1 VSSSGTRLG
10 RNGLALT
17 SAVVAVSLAACSSSK
32 PSATTSS
39 ASTAASASSAVPSAA
54 GSGSAASTAP
64 AQASGPAAT
73 APAATGGTLTIGV
86 IYPFT
91 GANADQGATG
101 MAGCLSGVA
110 QVNAAGGVLN
120 HNLTCKPYDTKG
132 DPADAV
138 PAANQ
143 MMASGK
149 PVMVVGASDDAVA
162 TSPIVTASKVP
173 NFATI
178 GDPHFDN
185 QTNPYFYRLTPS
197 DALQGIALGYYAAKN
212 GYLKAAA
219 VFTSD
224 LGAQT
229 SVPPLRTEYKRLGGT
244 LVNDTTL
251 APGSTSYRS
260 EVAKVIASKP
270 DAIISEMDPQSAA
283 TFWSE
288 YAQLAG
294 KLPIVLGTERTSNSD
309 WIQAVDKAV
318 SDAAFVPAF
327 KAIAPYV
334 EFSGPG
340 YDLYKQS
347 LGNLGGQVRDANQYV
362 GHPYA
367 ISDFDAVAITALAM
381 TMANSSKGSDY
392 NADIAKVTAQSA
404 GATVVHTY
412 AEGIAALKAGKTIQ
426 YVGASGPLVFDKYN
440 SAGRAFA
447 YFEYDP
453 ASKSMISKAVIPGTA
468 LEG

>member
-1 VSSSGTRLG
+1 MSPSRTRAG
-10 RNGLALT
+10 RIGLALPALAST
-17 SAVVAVSLAACSSSK
+17 VLLTVSVAACSSSQK
-32 PSATTSS
+32 AP
-39 ASTAASASSAVPSAA
+39 AASPTATSGGATSPGAAASS
-54 GSGSAASTAP
+54 GGTSGSAGAT
-64 AQASGPAAT
+64 T

-91 GANADQGATG
+91 GANADQGAVG
-101 MAGCLSGVA
+101 MAGCLSGIA

-120 HNLTCKPYDTKG
+120 KNFTCKSFDTKG

-143 MMASGK
+143 MMASAN
-149 PVMVVGASDDAVA
+149 PAMVIGASDDSVA

-197 DALQGIALGYYAAKN
+197 DALQGVALGYYAANN
-212 GYLKAAA
+212 GFKKAAA

-229 SVPPLRTEYKRLGGT
+229 SVPPMVAEYKRLGGN
-244 LVNDTTL
+244 LVANATL
-251 APGSTSYRS
+251 APGSGSYRS
-260 EVAKVIASKP
+260 EVAKVIASHP

-288 YAQLAG
+288 YLQLAG
-294 KLPIVLGTERTSNSD
+294 KLPVILGTERTSNSD
-309 WIQAVDKAV
+309 WITAVAKAV
-318 SDAAFVPAF
+318 GDAAFAPAF

-334 EFSGPG
+334 NFTGAG
-340 YDLYKQS
+340 YDLYKQYLNAS
-347 LGNLGGQVRDANQYV
+347 TQIRNPSQYNGQ
-362 GHPYA
+362 PYA
-367 ISDFDAVAITALAM
+367 ISDFDAVSITALAM
-381 TMANSSKGSDY
+381 TMANSTKGSDY
-392 NADIAKVTAQSA
+392 NADIPKVTAESA

-412 AEGIAALKAGKTIQ
+412 ADGLAALKAGKTIQ
-426 YVGASGPLVFDKYN
+426 YVGASGPLVFDKYQ

-447 YFEYDP
+447 YFDYDP
-453 ASKSMISKAVIPGTA
+453 ATKGMAVKSVIPGTA